1 MNCKNF
7 RNYMYIE
14 WIVIFNIQKIKNNID
29 SIKRAL
35 MDKSEKLKLLKEI
48 ESQDKTNYENYIKVN
63 E

>member
-1 MNCKNF
+1 
-7 RNYMYIE
+7 
-14 WIVIFNIQKIKNNID
+14 
-29 SIKRAL
+29 